1 MKSGTESTELAVSA
15 MQVIDDCIQSI
26 KNLMDEISAA
36 SVQQSQMILSVEN
49 GIKEISA
56 VVQANSDAAER
67 SAAVSMELSSQARKL
82 NSLIRRFRIQ

>member
-49 GIKEISA
+49 GIKEIST

-82 NSLIRRFRIQ
+82 NSLISRFRIQ